1 MSFGDFAK
9 KAAQL
14 GASAAKSVADSA
26 KQKVERINMY
36 KERYDTLDNAAL
48 IKKFKSSSGE
58 QRMACIML
66 LRERGYGENMS
77 QD

>member
-1 MSFGDFAK
+1 MSLGDIAK
-9 KAAQL
+9 KAAQV
-14 GASAAKSVADSA
+14 GACAAKSVADSA

-36 KERYDTLDNAAL
+36 KERYDTLDDAAL

-58 QRMACIML
+58 QRMACAML

>member
-36 KERYDTLDNAAL
+36 KERYDVLDDAAL

-58 QRMACIML
+58 QRMACAML

>member
-1 MSFGDFAK
+1 MSLGDIAK

-36 KERYDTLDNAAL
+36 KERYDTLDDAAL
-48 IKKFKSSSGE
+48 IKKFKNSSGE

-77 QD
+77 KD